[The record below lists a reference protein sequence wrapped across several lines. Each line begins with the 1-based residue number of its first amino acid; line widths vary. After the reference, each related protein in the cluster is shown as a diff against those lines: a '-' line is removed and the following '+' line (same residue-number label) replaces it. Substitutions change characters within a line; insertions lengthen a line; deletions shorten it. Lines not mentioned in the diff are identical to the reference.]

1 MKIGKKLKYKT
12 FINTLLFAWGCTPTI
27 AFAQAHTFNTVTE
40 ILNNTI
46 KPNEPGCSVVVTDG
60 VNSHF
65 ISKGLASLEYGTSLT
80 PDTKMLTA
88 STSKQFL
95 GYAVLQLV
103 KQGKLNLDDILDK
116 YIPEF
121 TNYDNIKVY
130 QLLNHTSGVKS
141 HWAIFEL
148 MGKSLFDEYQPE
160 LVYDVLQ
167 TSNVDFEA
175 NSRYLYS
182 NGGYFLLT
190 KVVESV
196 TKKSFSDYMKQ
207 DIFKKIGLNNTEY
220 LDDYQRIIE
229 NRADGYMNDELG
241 NFVAMRTH
249 SNIIGPG
256 HIVTTARDFSI
267 WANHLLNLQI
277 TAFFEPL
284 TPYVKST
291 NGGAV
296 NYFAGLFKE
305 TLNGDLV
312 YQHAGYYE
320 NWRQGFSVYPNKQL
334 SITSLC
340 NRADISTNKMNYEI
354 AAALLNWQDVDK
366 GKSDNKSKNDN
377 SDVHKVSLLKSF
389 AGTYFN
395 KALNEIIDIRFHK
408 GALYYVSPANSAYAK
423 LFYDSED
430 MLFKDV
436 GFKQNNTFSFSTET
450 LVFNSII
457 LSGEFQKLVFEPEV
471 KMSNKHFGQ
480 YISEDGVGGIT
491 LSKSETGILIKLEKI
506 GEIEY
511 LHAKGNIWVDQ
522 ENLSTLSLASQ
533 GDKILLS
540 LSLNNI
546 KKLRFTK
553 RNH

>member
-1 MKIGKKLKYKT
+1 MKYKT
-12 FINTLLFAWGCTPTI
+12 YLNTLLFAWVCIPTI
-27 AFAQAHTFNTVTE
+27 AFAHADIFNTVTE

-60 VNSHF
+60 VNSYF
-65 ISKGLASLEYGTSLT
+65 NAKGLASLEYGTSLT

-103 KQGKLNLDDILDK
+103 KQGKLNLDDNLEK

-121 TNYDNIKVY
+121 TNFTDIKVY

-160 LVYDVLQ
+160 LVTDVLQ
-167 TSNVDFEA
+167 SSIVDFAA

-196 TKKSFSDYMKQ
+196 TKKSFHQYMKQ
-207 DIFKKIGLNNTEY
+207 EVFKKVGMNNTEY
-220 LDDYQRIIE
+220 LDDYKRIIE
-229 NRADGYMNDELG
+229 NRADGYMIEESG

-256 HIVTTARDFSI
+256 HIVTTARDFST
-267 WANHLLNLQI
+267 WANHLLNLNI

-291 NGGAV
+291 NGGDV

-320 NWRQGFSVYPNKQL
+320 NWRQGFSVYPDKQL

-354 AAALLNWQDVDK
+354 AAALLNWADVDK
-366 GKSDNKSKNDN
+366 SESDNKSKNDN
-377 SDVHKVSLLKSF
+377 SDVDKVSLLKSF

-395 KALNEIIDIRFHK
+395 KTLNEIIDIRFHK
-408 GALYYVSPANSAYAK
+408 GSLYYVSPANSAYAK
-423 LFYDSED
+423 LFYDSEN

-436 GFKQNNTFSFSTET
+436 GFKQNNTFSFSTNT
-450 LVFNSII
+450 LIFNSTI
-457 LSGEFQKLVFEPEV
+457 LSGEFEKLVFEPEV
-471 KMSNKHFGQ
+471 KMSSKHFGQ
-480 YISEDGVGGIT
+480 YTSEDGVGGIT
-491 LSKSETGILIKLEKI
+491 LSKSETGILIKIDKI
-506 GEIEY
+506 GEIAY
-511 LHAKGNIWVDQ
+511 LHTKGKIWLDQ
-522 ENLSTLSLASQ
+522 ENLSTLSIASQ
-533 GDKILLS
+533 GDKTLLS
-540 LSLNNI
+540 LSLKNI
-546 KKLRFTK
+546 KNLRFTK
-553 RNH
+553 SNR